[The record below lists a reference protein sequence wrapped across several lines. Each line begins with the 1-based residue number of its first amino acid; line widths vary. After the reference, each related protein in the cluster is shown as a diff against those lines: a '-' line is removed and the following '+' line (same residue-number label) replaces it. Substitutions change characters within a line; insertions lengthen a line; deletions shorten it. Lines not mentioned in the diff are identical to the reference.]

1 MASIA
6 PKTPTTPSY
15 FPEYGMASMCE
26 PVATAASSG
35 SRPSLKNAIKRNRR
49 LRGSHVL
56 DDPVK
61 YQREYY
67 KNIILELDVILF

>member
-15 FPEYGMASMCE
+15 FPEYGIASIWE

-35 SRPSLKNAIKRNRR
+35 SWPSLHNKIM
-49 LRGSHVL
+49 VL
-56 DDPVK
+56 VQPVNMCW
-61 YQREYY
+61 RTET
-67 KNIILELDVILF
+67 LTS